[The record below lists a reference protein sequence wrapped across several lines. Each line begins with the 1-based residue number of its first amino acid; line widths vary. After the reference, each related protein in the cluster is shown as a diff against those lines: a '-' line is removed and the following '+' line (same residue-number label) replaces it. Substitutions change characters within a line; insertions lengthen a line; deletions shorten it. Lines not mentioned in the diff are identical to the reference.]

1 MCALEKYCC
10 NVTMCIRM
18 YSMYNYVIVIYGKS
32 LIVCIN
38 FVSFLYAVPDYPIL
52 NGTSCYSL
60 TQDRSE
66 GKVNATIRLA
76 LHSGWKSLA
85 TVASMQGRLS
95 LREPFTRILSIPGL
109 PPEIVRENITLKSII
124 ETQAIEASSN
134 CIYNALYPRLFSKVF
149 VGVMQGFIQYDRL
162 HPACTCTFILGPTY
176 IRMCTGHTAAH
187 GQEID
192 RCTCNPAEIC
202 HYYTTIC
209 VQKFAGHKL
218 CNF

>member
-66 GKVNATIRLA
+66 GKVNATFHLS

-85 TVASMQGRLS
+85 PVKSIQGRLT
-95 LREPFTRILSIPGL
+95 LRGPVTKTLFPGF
-109 PPEIVRENITLKSII
+109 PPIVTIQPLGHPYL
-124 ETQAIEASSN
+124 ETHTIEASSN
-134 CIYNALYPRLFSKVF
+134 CIYNAL
-149 VGVMQGFIQYDRL
+149 
-162 HPACTCTFILGPTY
+162 
-176 IRMCTGHTAAH
+176 
-187 GQEID
+187 
-192 RCTCNPAEIC
+192 
-202 HYYTTIC
+202 
-209 VQKFAGHKL
+209 
-218 CNF
+218 